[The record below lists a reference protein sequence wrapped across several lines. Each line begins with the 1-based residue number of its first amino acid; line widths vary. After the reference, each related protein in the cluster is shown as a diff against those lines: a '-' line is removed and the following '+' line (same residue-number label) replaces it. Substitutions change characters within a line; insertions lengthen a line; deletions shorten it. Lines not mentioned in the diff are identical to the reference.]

1 MLDTTLPKC
10 RPEWPT
16 STLELGS
23 ALRALRAQ
31 RHSNNCAAAVIPLRR
46 AVADVLPARPHSE
59 GAGNLARSV
68 PGSVSDARSPGGAR
82 AHGLRADVKQVDII
96 ADRSGD
102 GQHRSYVA
110 SHMSQRRQTDL
121 APSRDGSRHRHRS
134 TMRLVCRRLGR
145 SSTLQCRGSGFAA

>member
-96 ADRSGD
+96 AMLTEAAMGSTAR
-102 GQHRSYVA
+102 
-110 SHMSQRRQTDL
+110 MSPRTCRNADKL
-121 APSRDGSRHRHRS
+121 ILRHRE
-134 TMRLVCRRLGR
+134 TEVGIDIARLCDWCAVD
-145 SSTLQCRGSGFAA
+145 